1 MKTIFRE
8 PKYLSAMDRAQLELV
23 EDVFS
28 SASGSIIDKLDA
40 FTKFISRRTLAKFLV
55 RYEIFQKIL
64 EVNGSIIECGVMNGA
79 GIFTYAHLS
88 SIFEPVNHTRRIIG
102 FDTFEGFPSVHEKDT
117 STGISSHLESGG
129 LAGSSVQELQKA
141 VELFD
146 SNRTLAHI
154 PKIELV
160 KGDITKTAP
169 DYLQNNPHLVVAM
182 LYLDLDLY
190 EPTKAALKTFLP
202 RMPKGAIVVFDELNT
217 QTFPGETL
225 AVDEI
230 LGINNVKIERLPL
243 DPYVSYCIL

>member
-1 MKTIFRE
+1 MFRE
-8 PKYLSAMDRAQLELV
+8 PKYLSAMDRAQLELT
-23 EDVFS
+23 EEVFMS
-28 SASGSIIDKLDA
+28 SSGSIVDKLDA
-40 FTKFISRRTLAKFLV
+40 FTKFVSRRTLAKFLV
-55 RYEIFQKIL
+55 RYEIFKQIIG
-64 EVNGSIIECGVMNGA
+64 VNGSIIECGVMNGA
-79 GIFTYAHLS
+79 GVFTYAHLS
-88 SIFEPVNHTRRIIG
+88 SMFEPVNHTRKVIG

-117 STGISSHLESGG
+117 ATGISSHLESGG
-129 LAGSSVQELQKA
+129 LAGSSLEELQRA

-154 PKIELV
+154 PKVELV

-169 DYLQNNPHLVVAM
+169 DYLQKNPHLVVAL

-217 QTFPGETL
+217 HTFPGETL

>member
-1 MKTIFRE
+1 
-8 PKYLSAMDRAQLELV
+8 MDRAQLELT
-23 EDVFS
+23 EDVFV
-28 SASGSIIDKLDA
+28 SASGSIVDKLDA
-40 FTKFISRRTLAKFLV
+40 FTKFVSRRTLAKFLV
-55 RYEIFQKIL
+55 RYEIFKKII

-79 GIFTYAHLS
+79 GLFTYAHLS
-88 SIFEPVNHTRRIIG
+88 SMFEPVNHTRRVIG
-102 FDTFEGFPSVHEKDT
+102 FDTFEGFPSVHENDL

-129 LAGSSVQELQKA
+129 LAGSSVEDLERA
-141 VELFD
+141 IALFD
-146 SNRTLAHI
+146 SNRTLSHI

-169 DYLQNNPHLVVAM
+169 EYLANNPHLVVAL

-190 EPTKAALKTFLP
+190 EPTKAALQTFLP

-230 LGINNVKIERLPL
+230 LGIRNVKIERLPL

>member
-1 MKTIFRE
+1 MFRE
-8 PKYLSAMDRAQLELV
+8 PKYLSAMDRAQLELT
-23 EDVFS
+23 EDVFV

-40 FTKFISRRTLAKFLV
+40 FTKFVSRRTLAKFLV
-55 RYEIFQKIL
+55 RYEIFKKII

-88 SIFEPVNHTRRIIG
+88 SIFEPVNHTRKIVG

-117 STGISSHLESGG
+117 GTGISSHLESGG
-129 LAGSSVQELQKA
+129 LAGSSLEDLQRA

-169 DYLQNNPHLVVAM
+169 EYLQNNPHLVVAL

-225 AVDEI
+225 AVDEV
-230 LGINNVKIERLPL
+230 LGISNVKIERLPL